1 MVSVAVILTVCL
13 SSSGTQTEMFGRG
26 VTSQISR
33 TGSTGNTVIFRPA
46 KVSINIE
53 NSIETIMNNEHKL
66 NKELV
71 QKTLNSHHL
80 DYEN

>member
-1 MVSVAVILTVCL
+1 M
-13 SSSGTQTEMFGRG
+13 EMFGRG

-53 NSIETIMNNEHKL
+53 NSIVNYNE
-66 NKELV
+66 
-71 QKTLNSHHL
+71 Q
-80 DYEN
+80 